1 MGNPDVDALVE
12 LLKGRYG
19 GRLTD
24 EQLDE
29 LREAVE
35 TASDHAAQMRSVP
48 LANGDEPAFV
58 FRPFRGES

>member
-1 MGNPDVDALVE
+1 MENPDADALLA

-24 EQLDE
+24 EQLEE
-29 LREAVE
+29 LRKSVEA
-35 TASDHAAQMRSVP
+35 ASGRAAQMRSVP

-58 FRPFRGES
+58 FRPFRGED